1 MQDQPVLL
9 HATGDMRAP
18 LDPAAVGRVVEE
30 VFPEALGVWIYGS
43 YAQGRARRDSDLDI
57 AILPDRPIDAW
68 ERIERSQDVASGV
81 HRELDLVD
89 LGTVSDLLRYEVVA
103 HGIRVGARDPER
115 CDLFELASLGKFY
128 DQSLMLRDWMRE
140 IKARGSIY

>member
-1 MQDQPVLL
+1 MQDQPTLL
-9 HATGDMRAP
+9 HARGDTRAP

-68 ERIERSQDVASGV
+68 ERIERAQDVAAGV
-81 HRELDLVD
+81 HREVDLVD
-89 LGTVSDLLRYEVVA
+89 LSTVSDLLRYEVVA
-103 HGIRVGARDPER
+103 HGIRVGERDSER
-115 CDLFELASLGKFY
+115 CDLFELASMSKFY
-128 DQSLMLRDWMRE
+128 DQSLMLRDWMQD
-140 IKARGSIY
+140 IKARGTVY